1 MRDMKKIY
9 FLSVLI
15 FLSTITNAQQIA
27 YSPLVDSL
35 IAMVTEEGITAI
47 TNDLSGET
55 EVTISGSVYTLESRH
70 SNSTFNP
77 LAAQWIKEQF
87 EEMGIQVEID
97 YFNSDGENV
106 VATIPGSMYPD
117 SEYIVCAH
125 YDDMPSSGLAPGADD
140 NASGVVGVLE
150 AARLLKDQNLWYT
163 VKFIAWDE
171 EEQGLIGS
179 AAYASNAVANNDDI
193 IGVFNMDMIAYD
205 SDSDN
210 EMSIAVNDWS
220 MSLADDFIYVKD
232 LYQIDLF
239 HNFID
244 ATNSDHSSFWNNGY
258 EAIMISEDNSD
269 FNNQYHT
276 SNDRVN
282 NFNIPYYRKQI
293 QAVVAT
299 MATLS
304 MDLRMDLSHEP
315 LTTTNSTEDRLAKLV
330 VNTNHGIGLGNTQPR
345 LYYTTNGLG
354 YNMLTPSGFSQDTF
368 LFYIPGQPYGTT
380 VHYYLAA
387 QNSAGTMVSTLPAGG
402 MGVNPA
408 GSVPPG
414 STYGYSVENNH
425 NMFLCSNTLPKSVA
439 DLAYTYDTVVVDF
452 EGMLL
457 DLDVHLDINHP
468 YTDELEI
475 FLLGPDGTEI
485 ALSVGNG
492 GSGNNYSG
500 TIFDDE
506 ASTTIVGA
514 FAPFTGP
521 FIPEEA
527 LSVFDGNPI
536 SGNWVLKVY
545 DNELDN
551 IGTLTNYCLNLTY
564 SIHTAQVERKEPA
577 LVLKQNYPNPFR
589 EETFIEFELNEA
601 TDIEISVYDLMGR
614 VVHLLESK
622 YYTVGRHLVKL
633 SLAERPPGQYFYR
646 FQTNSSVNVKSMV
659 LFR

>member
-1 MRDMKKIY
+1 MSDMKKIY
-9 FLSVLI
+9 VFYVLV
-15 FLSTITNAQQIA
+15 LLGVITYAQQIA
-27 YSPLVDSL
+27 YSPTVDSL
-35 IAMVTEEGITAI
+35 ITMVTEEGITAI

-55 EVTISGSVYTLESRH
+55 EVTIDGSVYTLESRH
-70 SNSTFNP
+70 SNSAFNP

-97 YFNSDGENV
+97 YFNSNGENV

-117 SEYIVCAH
+117 HEYIVCAH
-125 YDDMPSSGLAPGADD
+125 YDNMPSNGLAPGADD

-150 AARLLKDQNLWYT
+150 TARLLKDQNLWYT

-179 AAYASNAVANNDDI
+179 AAYASNAAANNDDI

-220 MSLADDFIYVKD
+220 MFLADDFLYVKD
-232 LYQIDLF
+232 LYQINLN

-258 EAIMISEDNSD
+258 EAIMISENYSEL
-269 FNNQYHT
+269 NNQYHT

-293 QAVVAT
+293 QAIVAT

-304 MDLRMDLSHEP
+304 MDLRMDLSHDP
-315 LTTTNSTEDRLAKLV
+315 LATSNSTEDRLAKLV

-345 LYYTTNGLG
+345 LYYTTNGLV
-354 YNMLTPSGFSQDTF
+354 YNALTPSAFSQDTF
-368 LFYIPGQPYGTT
+368 YFYIPGQPYGTT

-387 QNSAGTMVSTLPAGG
+387 QNSAGTMVSTLPTGG

-408 GSVPPG
+408 GSIPPG
-414 STYGYSVENNH
+414 STYTYSVENNH
-425 NMFLCSNTLPKSVA
+425 NMFLCSNTLPKPVA
-439 DLAYTYDTVVVDF
+439 DLEYTYDTILVDF

-457 DLDVHLDINHP
+457 DVDVHLDINHP
-468 YTDELEI
+468 YTDDLEI
-475 FLLGPDGTEI
+475 FLIGPDGTEI

-492 GSGNNYSG
+492 GSGDNYTG

-506 ASTTIVGA
+506 ASTSISDA
-514 FAPFTGP
+514 FAPFTGS

-527 LSVFDGNPI
+527 LSVFDANPVT
-536 SGNWVLKVY
+536 GNWVLKVY
-545 DNELDN
+545 DNELEN
-551 IGTLTNYCLNLTY
+551 TGTLTNYCLNLTY
-564 SIHTAQVERKEPA
+564 SIHTGQAEEKEPS
-577 LVLKQNYPNPFR
+577 LVLRQNYPNPFR

-601 TDIEISVYDLMGR
+601 SDIQISVYDLMGR
-614 VVHLLESK
+614 MVHSLENRN
-622 YYTVGRHLVKL
+622 YTVGRHLIKL
-633 SLAERPPGQYFYR
+633 SLAECPPGQYFYR
-646 FQTNSSVNVKSMV
+646 FQTISSVQVKSMV
-659 LFR
+659 LIR